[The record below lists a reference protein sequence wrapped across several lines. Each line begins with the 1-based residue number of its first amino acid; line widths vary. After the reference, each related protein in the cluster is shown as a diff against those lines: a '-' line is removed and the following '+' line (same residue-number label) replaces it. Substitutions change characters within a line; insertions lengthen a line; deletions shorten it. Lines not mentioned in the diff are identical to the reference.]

1 MKVLWVATKPPW
13 PPIDGGRVL
22 MWYTLAALAHRGVDL
37 TLVAPADRDADTRA
51 VAQLQ
56 SYCHPVLVPVRHRT
70 RVWSFAR
77 AFGKGAPFTIT
88 HHRLDRIR
96 DQVAALLSNES
107 FDLVH
112 AEQAHAIANCE
123 PALVKE
129 VPVIFRAQNVE
140 SDLWESMAAHKV
152 ALGPLLL
159 REARRHRAWEA
170 EALQRSEAAIA
181 LTKRDAARLRL
192 LTNRPGDV
200 HHVAAPFPSELV
212 PSGSC
217 KLGGEPA
224 VVLFGSSG
232 WAPNRDGAR
241 WFIGKIWPTISN
253 RLPNAVLH
261 VFGGPAF
268 RSSRPDVV
276 HHAAPRESAEAFSP
290 RAILVV
296 PLRIASGVRI
306 KILEAW
312 ARSIPVIATREA
324 AEGLEAAD
332 GSELMIAKDAIEF
345 ANAIER
351 FHRQRGLR
359 EAVTSCARKK
369 LRAEHDPASIAEK
382 LVAVYQSALTTPK
395 AR

>member
-22 MWYTLAALAHRGVDL
+22 MWYTLAALAHVGVDL
-37 TLVAPADRDADTRA
+37 TLVAPADRDADRRA
-51 VAQLQ
+51 LAELQ
-56 SYCHPVLVPVRHRT
+56 SFCRPILVPVRHQT
-70 RVWSFAR
+70 RAWSFAR
-77 AFGKGAPFTIT
+77 ALAKGAPFTST

-96 DQVAALLSNES
+96 DQVATLLSNEA

-112 AEQAHAIANCE
+112 AEHAHAIANCE
-123 PALVKE
+123 PALVTK

-140 SDLWESMAAHKV
+140 SDLWESMAARRV

-170 EALQRSEAAIA
+170 EALQRSDAAVA
-181 LTKRDAARLRL
+181 LTKRDAERLRM

-200 HHVAAPFPSELV
+200 HHIAAPFPSELA
-212 PSGSC
+212 PSESC
-217 KLGGEPA
+217 QLRGEPA
-224 VVLFGSSG
+224 VVLFGSSR
-232 WAPNRDGAR
+232 WAPTSDGAR

-261 VFGGPAF
+261 VFGGLGF
-268 RSSRPDVV
+268 GSSRANVV
-276 HHAAPRESAEAFSP
+276 HHAAPRESSEAFAP
-290 RAILVV
+290 GAILVV

-324 AEGLEAAD
+324 AEGLEAAY

-345 ANAIER
+345 ANSIER

-359 EAVTSCARKK
+359 ESVTSRAHKK
-369 LRAEHDPASIAEK
+369 LRAEHDPASIAEH
-382 LVAVYQSALTTPK
+382 LVAVYRSALTTPK
-395 AR
+395 GR